1 MSPTTEELLIQE
13 VAPRIRNSVANS
25 VPQVGTDDIGEL
37 VQDGIAIAAALL
49 SSADA
54 RGKQISAGNVSY
66 FAVKLV
72 RQGRRSTGQSR
83 TDVMHPL
90 TQISGRCKVT
100 SLDAPIAEETESDD
114 TLSLHD
120 VLATDSADPSQEAA
134 KRLDWEP
141 LLAALDATTRAVL
154 LCLVAG
160 VELTTLVPKLKRSRS
175 AIQSDKH
182 RLARLVSDHLGDDIL
197 RQVQELP
204 RWVINITA
212 NRERL
217 ACRVERQ
224 IA

>member
-1 MSPTTEELLIQE
+1 
-13 VAPRIRNSVANS
+13 
-25 VPQVGTDDIGEL
+25 VGTDDIGEL

-54 RGKQISAGNVSY
+54 RGKHISAGNVSY

-72 RQGRRSTGQSR
+72 RQGWRSTGQSR

-100 SLDAPIAEETESDD
+100 SLDAPIAEETKSDE
-114 TLSLHD
+114 TLCLHD
-120 VLATDSADPSQEAA
+120 ILATDSADPSQEAA

-141 LLAALDATTRAVL
+141 LLAALDATTRPVL

-175 AIQSDKH
+175 AIQSDTH
-182 RLARLVSDHLGDDIL
+182 RLAGMVSDHLGDDIL

-212 NRERL
+212 NRQRL

>member
-1 MSPTTEELLIQE
+1 MFPESSTPRSKSKTMSPTTEELLIQE

-25 VPQVGTDDIGEL
+25 VLQVGTDDIGEL

-54 RGKQISAGNVSY
+54 RGKQISAGNISY

-120 VLATDSADPSQEAA
+120 VLATDSADPSQEAP
-134 KRLDWEP
+134 RFE
-141 LLAALDATTRAVL
+141 
-154 LCLVAG
+154 
-160 VELTTLVPKLKRSRS
+160 
-175 AIQSDKH
+175 
-182 RLARLVSDHLGDDIL
+182 ARLLV
-197 RQVQELP
+197 
-204 RWVINITA
+204 NA
-212 NRERL
+212 K
-217 ACRVERQ
+217 
-224 IA
+224 